1 MLSVISFRERAL
13 SLFAAKLVVD
23 FCRRVVFNV
32 DDDDDRSK
40 MNDFIED
47 IILSKGNMTRIGL
60 RYVARP
66 LGQYLLRLNL

>member
-1 MLSVISFRERAL
+1 MLSVISFRERAYPKV
-13 SLFAAKLVVD
+13 FAAKLVVD

-40 MNDFIED
+40 MIDFIED
-47 IILSKGNMTRIGL
+47 IILSKGNLTRIGP

-66 LGQYLLRLNL
+66 LGQYL